1 MLNVLFAGASS
12 YLFLWIKSVKE
23 VVVAYIPAILAT
35 IAVICGVASNLYC
48 ETLQFPQ
55 VSGRATLLVGVFSF
69 RTTDA
74 EEIDN
79 ETWVD
84 TACQNYGWLDKD
96 LGFDYELDA
105 KARTAMA
112 FAIIAGFVGGIATF
126 FSFVL
131 PCSGNNAYESRSKK
145 LSTVFFVTSVLQ
157 GLSLFIH
164 SSSLCNNN
172 PVLQYLESSNSLLR
186 ETFGDECEWA
196 AGFRLN
202 ITSVVFWILAGL
214 AMKYMGPPNYS
225 AHAESQVQTV
235 TYQQNE
241 DGTISEAN
249 VTIVKG
255 AAVHAAIEQP
265 MYEEGKY

>member
-1 MLNVLFAGASS
+1 M
-12 YLFLWIKSVKE
+12 
-23 VVVAYIPAILAT
+23 T
-35 IAVICGVASNLYC
+35 CGIASNVYC

-55 VSGRATLLVGVFSF
+55 VSGQATLLVGVFSF

-74 EEIDN
+74 EEIDS

-84 TACQNYGWLDKD
+84 TACRSYGSLDKD

-112 FAIIAGFVGGIATF
+112 FAIFAGFVGGIATF
-126 FSFVL
+126 FSFVV
-131 PCSGNNAYESRSKK
+131 PCSGNAHESRSKQ
-145 LSTVFFVTSVLQ
+145 LSTAFFVTSVLQ
-157 GLSLFIH
+157 GLSLFVRG
-164 SSSLCNNN
+164 SSLCNNN

-186 ETFGDECEWA
+186 ETFGEECEWG
-196 AGFRLN
+196 AGYRLN

-214 AMKYMGPPNYS
+214 AMRYMDAPHFS
-225 AHAESQVQTV
+225 AHAESQSQTV
-235 TYQQNE
+235 TYQQNA
-241 DGTISEAN
+241 DGTITESS

-255 AAVHAAIEQP
+255 AAVEAPAIEQP